1 VSHRNWKLQ
10 KVNDYAVG
18 FYIDVDA
25 AFKAFKKK
33 VSTPELA
40 REALLKSGVKKTI
53 RIVLAKETDT
63 FKYVPSAL
71 SYFTLPNIHQT
82 ASAMQGGT
90 GDTWS
95 GREGRKV
102 VEGDDSFQAEK
113 KRISDERQRGG
124 RERRRRERW
133 K

>member
-1 VSHRNWKLQ
+1 MSHRNWKLQ

-33 VSTPELA
+33 VSTPQLA

-71 SYFTLPNIHQT
+71 TNLNLPKIHLA
-82 ASAMQGGT
+82 ASAMQCRT
-90 GDTWS
+90 RDSWRS
-95 GREGRKV
+95 REGGKE
-102 VEGDDSFQAEK
+102 VEGGDF
-113 KRISDERQRGG
+113 RQRRSETVIRG
-124 RERRRRERW
+124 
-133 K
+133 

>member
-1 VSHRNWKLQ
+1 MSHRNWKLQ

-71 SYFTLPNIHQT
+71 TNLNLPRSTLRPRPCSVEQET
-82 ASAMQGGT
+82 RGVRGMG
-90 GDTWS
+90 
-95 GREGRKV
+95 ERK
-102 VEGDDSFQAEK
+102 
-113 KRISDERQRGG
+113 
-124 RERRRRERW
+124 
-133 K
+133 